1 MIKHFKRNTVR
12 SCEWITKAWVFIA
25 TSYPLYPRMA
35 RMHLSFLAIVC
46 MLLVSGMEPASASWQ
61 PTPQDALNM
70 IEADEEEF
78 LNIVWE
84 DDEVP
89 SPSGK
94 QYKDFLDELASS
106 DSDPALVDLA
116 LYGLFIE
123 SDPEAIENVEDHVSR
138 AQLMLERGFHDRA
151 IQDLR
156 MALRLDIDAQAAWYH
171 MGRAYEM
178 KGEIE
183 TAKAA
188 YEGAIELGPETEVG
202 IAAKWD
208 QEVLRLAPQD
218 ERADVVSALGM
229 PDAFTLV
236 MIASEAGS
244 HEITRHETWYYYR
257 AGKRFEFVNG
267 KPIAVEDIKGVD
279 FNTVEAIFS
288 PYRPY
293 QFLPGLSFEDVAD
306 IIGEQ
311 DYLLYELGDD
321 FLENGEL
328 VYTRQLALG
337 FKGGGLFYVRTIPLF
352 TDE

>member
-1 MIKHFKRNTVR
+1 
-12 SCEWITKAWVFIA
+12 
-25 TSYPLYPRMA
+25 
-35 RMHLSFLAIVC
+35 
-46 MLLVSGMEPASASWQ
+46 
-61 PTPQDALNM
+61 M
-70 IEADEEEF
+70 IEADEEIF
-78 LNIVWE
+78 LDIVWE
-84 DDEVP
+84 DEKEA
-89 SPSGK
+89 SPSEK
-94 QYKDFLDELASS
+94 PYKDFVDELASG

-116 LYGLFIE
+116 LYGMFIE

-138 AQLMLERGFHDRA
+138 AELMLERGFHDRA

-178 KGEIE
+178 KGKIE

-188 YEGAIELGPETEVG
+188 YEGAIELAPETEVG

-218 ERADVVSALGM
+218 ERASVVSALGM
-229 PDAFTLV
+229 PDAFTLI
-236 MIASEAGS
+236 MIESEPSSRA
-244 HEITRHETWYYYR
+244 ITRYETWYYYR
-257 AGKRFEFVNG
+257 AATRFEFVNG
-267 KPIAVEDIKGVD
+267 KAVTVEDIEDVD
-279 FNTVEAIFS
+279 FNTVEAIFP

-293 QFLPGLSFEDVAD
+293 QFLSGLSFEDVTD
-306 IIGEQ
+306 MIGEQ
-311 DYLLYELGDD
+311 DYPFYELGDNP
-321 FLENGEL
+321 LEDGEL